1 MLIYNHQQEF
11 VGINE
16 KDLKSLGF
24 RNLADLQSECKDF
37 ADLFVKRPT
46 YIHNFKNFNWIY
58 YILNSIITIIMI
70 KIMLVL

>member
-46 YIHNFKNFNWIY
+46 YRATCKSQLE
-58 YILNSIITIIMI
+58 ILLKSA
-70 KIMLVL
+70 

>member
-46 YIHNFKNFNWIY
+46 
-58 YILNSIITIIMI
+58 
-70 KIMLVL
+70 